1 MEDILLESERFHD
14 VRGTRQVLHAEIKAK
29 I

>member
-1 MEDILLESERFHD
+1 MGDILLESECFHD
-14 VRGTRQVLHAEIKAK
+14 VRGSRQVLHAEIKEK